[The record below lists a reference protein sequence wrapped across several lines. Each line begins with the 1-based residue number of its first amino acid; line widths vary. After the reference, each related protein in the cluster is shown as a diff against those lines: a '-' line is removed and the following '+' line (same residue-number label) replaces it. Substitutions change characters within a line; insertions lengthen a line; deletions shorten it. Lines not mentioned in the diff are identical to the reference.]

1 LEYEEGMNCELRRLG
16 SIVYELE
23 THGDY
28 TVDDIM
34 SRYRSVMS
42 GNSVG
47 AYAEHLAVE
56 LEQGGYDR
64 TARAYRT
71 AAARLIGW
79 SGSDVKL
86 EHITA
91 AVMND
96 FQQSLKSQRRSMNTI
111 SFYMRTLRAIYNK
124 AVAEGR
130 LRRTVDNP
138 FAGVYTG
145 IAPTRKLALTSNQ
158 LARLSEFD
166 PTVARAPTAGET
178 PLRKMG
184 VGMDVGVVSGHC
196 AGGSADE
203 MPLRMV
209 SAGKAPVPS
218 MPTADARCPYDFP
231 LSQPLLQQSL
241 AMFLFC
247 CHARGMCFVDMA
259 HLKKS
264 DVRGDTVR
272 YRRKKTGRHIELRL
286 LPSMRR
292 IIEWF
297 APLTAGS
304 EYLFPVII
312 DPHKSPR
319 LQYESGLRVQNR
331 RLKQIAAVLN
341 ISKPVST
348 HTARHSW
355 ATVAKNAGFPL
366 AVISE
371 GLGHSSQRTTQIYLA
386 SLEQSVLDSASRV
399 VSDAIG
405 VYRSAKPARGK
416 KRGSDVGA
424 GDGFGG
430 GYGAGGFGE
439 RFGGGFALPPE
450 GRGYGIRQ
458 SGGFR

>member
-1 LEYEEGMNCELRRLG
+1 LEYEEGMNCELRRIS
-16 SIVYELE
+16 SIVHELE
-23 THGDY
+23 AHGGY

-42 GNSVG
+42 DNSVG
-47 AYAEHLAVE
+47 AYAELLAVE

-91 AVMND
+91 VMMND
-96 FQQSLKSQRRSMNTI
+96 FQQSLKSQGRSMNTI

-130 LRRTVDNP
+130 LRRTADNP

-145 IAPTRKLALTSNQ
+145 IAPTRKRALTSNQ

-166 PTVARAPTAGET
+166 PTAPT
-178 PLRKMG
+178 
-184 VGMDVGVVSGHC
+184 
-196 AGGSADE
+196 
-203 MPLRMV
+203 
-209 SAGKAPVPS
+209 
-218 MPTADARCPYDFP
+218 MPTDDARCPHDFP
-231 LSQPLLQQSL
+231 LSQPLSQQLQQSL

-264 DVRGDTVR
+264 DVRGDIIR
-272 YRRKKTGRHIELRL
+272 YLRKKTGRHIELRL

-304 EYLFPVII
+304 EYLFPVIT
-312 DPHKSPR
+312 DPHKSSR

-331 RLKQIAAVLN
+331 RLRQIAAILG
-341 ISKPVST
+341 IGKPVST

-355 ATVAKNAGFPL
+355 ATVAKNAGLPL

-405 VYRSAKPARGK
+405 AYQPAKPGRGK
-416 KRGSDVGA
+416 KRDSGGGA

-439 RFGGGFALPPE
+439 RFGTGGFALPPE
-450 GRGYGIRQ
+450 GREYGIRQ